1 MTDVSGYRR
10 TTAAEKAALVAAN
23 READEKRLGEIYG
36 KLLPDVLFLRG
47 RDNSVMK
54 EGGQLLLNGQPVTAD
69 ELKARAARERRLA
82 NATTSSGVRR
92 VTETASGLAIG
103 GTVPFAP
110 RPTTSAPRPLPKP
123 QPAIPSVPPAL
134 RGAAKAAKA
143 KAEQPSTDLGARPR
157 VVWLDLGLLDVD
169 RTYQREIGEGGQ
181 THINRI
187 VRGFNWNCYQ
197 PIIVTESK
205 DGRYAVIDGQ
215 HRLEAAKKHPLI
227 DSLPCYII
235 DAPDL
240 AMQAKV
246 FVEVNTSRR
255 SLTSAQK
262 YFASLA
268 GGEASAVSLDAI
280 CKEAGVTILRGA
292 QGSTPPMS
300 ILGPLVAQRLVT
312 RFGAAAVRT
321 AVRLLAETHRETR
334 GAFRSSTLSALTR
347 IAADRKSS
355 RARLQAVLA
364 AADLDRLYGEALV
377 LAKGSNGKSLGS
389 AMEKVLRTAMDEQQ
403 AA

>member
-1 MTDVSGYRR
+1 MTDVTGYRR
-10 TTAAEKAALVAAN
+10 ATRVEKEALIAAN
-23 READEKRLGEIYG
+23 REAEEKRLGEIYG

-47 RDNSVMK
+47 RDNSVMM
-54 EGGQLLLNGQPVTAD
+54 EDGRLLLNGKAVTAD
-69 ELKARAARERRLA
+69 KLRERAARDRRLA
-82 NATTSSGVRR
+82 RATTSSEVRR
-92 VTETASGLAIG
+92 VTRTASGLEIG
-103 GTVPFAP
+103 GKVPVAP
-110 RPTTSAPRPLPKP
+110 KVAPSVPRPLPKA
-123 QPAIPSVPPAL
+123 QPAIPVQPRAL
-134 RGAAKAAKA
+134 SGAAKAAKA

-169 RTYQREIGEGGQ
+169 RTYQREVGEGGQ
-181 THINRI
+181 AHIKRI

-197 PIIVTESK
+197 PIIVTESE

-255 SLTSAQK
+255 SLTSSQK

-268 GGEASAVSLDAI
+268 GGEASAVALSEI
-280 CKEAGVTILRGA
+280 CKDAGVTILRSP

-300 ILGPLVAQRLVT
+300 ILGPLVAQRLVA
-312 RFGAAAVRT
+312 RFGATAVRT
-321 AVRLLAETHRETR
+321 AIRLLAETHRETR
-334 GAFRSSTLSALTR
+334 GAFRSSTLTALTR

-364 AADLDRLYGEALV
+364 SSDLDRLYGEALV
-377 LAKGSNGKSLGS
+377 LGKGNQGKSLGL
-389 AMEKVLRTAMDEQQ
+389 AMEQVLRAAMNGKI